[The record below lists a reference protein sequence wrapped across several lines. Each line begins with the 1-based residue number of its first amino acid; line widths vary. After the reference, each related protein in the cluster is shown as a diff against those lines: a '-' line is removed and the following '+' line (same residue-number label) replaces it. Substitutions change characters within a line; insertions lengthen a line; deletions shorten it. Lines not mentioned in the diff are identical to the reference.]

1 MYNLDINFLK
11 DRNEYSGAAAR
22 GSAGRSGGRRTSGG
36 GGGGGGNRQSSAN
49 SGSILAIGA
58 LVGLL
63 PLALVGLGWGWLAW
77 SKGQAASRLD
87 SVKLEVAAIEQKE
100 KERDKARADL
110 QAAKSQIEALTGVFS
125 NIKPWSAMSQD
136 LRDRLPSGVQILEI
150 LQKTEVPVAVAAAP
164 TTPTTAQVAAGG
176 SQATPAAAPAPVI
189 QEPIG
194 RIEINGAADSFD
206 RVNDF
211 LVVLQKSNFLN
222 ADQTKIVT
230 ADRQPE
236 TALTT
241 TALPGP
247 DGQSNGAGSNTIKP
261 GDLPKLPAKVT
272 FKIETELA
280 NVSTSELLRELER
293 KGAVG
298 LVSRIDALKQKGV
311 IKP

>member
-11 DRNEYSGAAAR
+11 DRSEYSGASAR
-22 GSAGRSGGRRTSGG
+22 GPAGRSPRGRSGATASSGGRSRGG
-36 GGGGGGNRQSSAN
+36 GS
-49 SGSILAIGA
+49 SGSVLAIGA

-63 PLALVGLGWGWLAW
+63 PLALVGLGWGWLAFT
-77 SKGQAASRLD
+77 KHANEMKLAD
-87 SVKLEVAAIEQKE
+87 VKVQVAEIEQKE
-100 KERDKARADL
+100 KDRDKAKAEL

-136 LRDRLPSGVQILEI
+136 LRDRLPSGVQITEI
-150 LQKTEVPVAVAAAP
+150 LQKTEVPPAVVAAP
-164 TTPTTAQVAAGG
+164 TTPTTAQAAAGG
-176 SQATPAAAPAPVI
+176 SQATPAAAPTPVL

-194 RIEINGAADSFD
+194 RIEISGAADNFD

-222 ADQTKIVT
+222 AEATKIVT
-230 ADRQPE
+230 TERQAEIPWSSP
-236 TALTT
+236 A
-241 TALPGP
+241 ALPGP
-247 DGQSNGAGSNTIKP
+247 NGQPNTGGPQIQTT
-261 GDLPKLPAKVT
+261 DLPKMPAKVT
-272 FKIETELA
+272 FKIQTELA
-280 NVSTSELLRELER
+280 NVSTDELLRELER

>member
-11 DRNEYSGAAAR
+11 DRGERAGAAAR
-22 GSAGRSGGRRTSGG
+22 GAAGRSGGRRTS

-77 SKGQAASRLD
+77 SKGQAEGRRT
-87 SVKLEVAAIEQKE
+87 EVQAQVAEIEQKE
-100 KERDKARADL
+100 KDRDKARADL

-150 LQKTEVPVAVAAAP
+150 LQKTEVPVAVAAAT

-176 SQATPAAAPAPVI
+176 SQATPAAAPPPVI

-194 RIEINGAADSFD
+194 RIEINGAADNFD

-236 TALTT
+236 TALVT

-247 DGQSNGAGSNTIKP
+247 EGQSNGANGGIRP
-261 GDLPKLPAKVT
+261 DDIPKLPSKVT

-280 NVSTSELLRELER
+280 NVSTGELLRELER

>member
-11 DRNEYSGAAAR
+11 DRSDYAGAGARGPAGRSPSRRSGAAA
-22 GSAGRSGGRRTSGG
+22 SSGGRSRGG
-36 GGGGGGNRQSSAN
+36 GGAS
-49 SGSILAIGA
+49 SGSVLAIGA

-63 PLALVGLGWGWLAW
+63 PLALVGLGWGWLAFQ
-77 SKGQAASRLD
+77 KNANEN
-87 SVKLEVAAIEQKE
+87 KLADLKVQVAEIEQKE
-100 KERDKARADL
+100 KERDKAKADL
-110 QAAKSQIEALTGVFS
+110 ASAKSQIESLTGVFS

-136 LRDRLPSGVQILEI
+136 LRDRLPAGVQITEI
-150 LQKTEVPVAVAAAP
+150 LQKTEVPPAPVAAP
-164 TTPTTAQVAAGG
+164 TTPTTAQVAASGA
-176 SQATPAAAPAPVI
+176 QASPSAAPTPVI

-194 RIEINGAADSFD
+194 RIEITGAADNFD

-222 ADQTKIVT
+222 ADQTKIIT
-230 ADRQPE
+230 SERQSEVPVPV
-236 TALTT
+236 A
-241 TALPGP
+241 AVPLPN
-247 DGQSNGAGSNTIKP
+247 GQTSGSRNQINP
-261 GDLPKLPAKVT
+261 ADLPKLPAKVT

-280 NVSTSELLRELER
+280 NVSTDELLRELER

>member
-11 DRNEYSGAAAR
+11 DRSEYSGASAR
-22 GSAGRSGGRRTSGG
+22 GPAGRSTARGAGRPS
-36 GGGGGGNRQSSAN
+36 
-49 SGSILAIGA
+49 SGSRSSGSGANVLAIGA

-63 PLALVGLGWGWLAW
+63 PLALVGLGWGWLAFTKQ
-77 SKGQAASRLD
+77 SND
-87 SVKLEVAAIEQKE
+87 NKLADLKVQVAEIEQKE
-100 KERDKARADL
+100 KERDKAKADL
-110 QAAKSQIEALTGVFS
+110 TAAKSQIEALTGVFS

-136 LRDRLPSGVQILEI
+136 LRDRLPSGVQITEI
-150 LQKTEVPVAVAAAP
+150 LQKTEVPPAVVAAP

-176 SQATPAAAPAPVI
+176 AQASPAAAPTPVL

-194 RIEINGAADSFD
+194 RIEISGAADNFD

-211 LVVLQKSNFLN
+211 LVVLLKSNFLN
-222 ADQTKIVT
+222 ADKTKIVT
-230 ADRQPE
+230 SERQLEVPVPL
-236 TALTT
+236 TAV
-241 TALPGP
+241 PVP
-247 DGQSNGAGSNTIKP
+247 NGQSSGSNSQINST
-261 GDLPKLPAKVT
+261 DLPKLPAKVT

-280 NVSTSELLRELER
+280 NVSTDELLRELER

>member
-11 DRNEYSGAAAR
+11 DRSEYSGAAAR
-22 GSAGRSGGRRTSGG
+22 GPAGRSAGRRT
-36 GGGGGGNRQSSAN
+36 GGGGGGNRQSSSAN

-77 SKGQAASRLD
+77 SKGQSQGRLET
-87 SVKLEVAAIEQKE
+87 VKTEVAAIEQME
-100 KERDKARADL
+100 KDRDKARSNL

-136 LRDRLPSGVQILEI
+136 LRDRLPSGVQITEI
-150 LQKTEVPVAVAAAP
+150 VQKTEVPVAVAAAP
-164 TTPTTAQVAAGG
+164 TTPTTAQAAAGG
-176 SQATPAAAPAPVI
+176 SQATPATPVAAPI

-194 RIEINGAADSFD
+194 RIEITGAADNFD

-211 LVVLQKSNFLN
+211 LVVLQKSNFFN
-222 ADQTKIVT
+222 ADQTKIIT
-230 ADRQPE
+230 SERQLE
-236 TALTT
+236 TALPI
-241 TALPGP
+241 TALPNP
-247 DGQSNGAGSNTIKP
+247 DGQTSGSNNVIKP

-280 NVSTSELLRELER
+280 NVSTGELLRELER

>member
-11 DRNEYSGAAAR
+11 DRSEYSGASAR
-22 GSAGRSGGRRTSGG
+22 GPAGRSTARGAGR
-36 GGGGGGNRQSSAN
+36 AA
-49 SGSILAIGA
+49 SGSRSSGSGSGANVLAIGA

-63 PLALVGLGWGWLAW
+63 PLALVGLGWGWLAFTKQ
-77 SKGQAASRLD
+77 SND
-87 SVKLEVAAIEQKE
+87 NKLADLKVQVAEIEQKE
-100 KERDKARADL
+100 KERDKAKADL
-110 QAAKSQIEALTGVFS
+110 TAAKSQIEALTGVFS

-136 LRDRLPSGVQILEI
+136 LRDRLPSGVQITEI
-150 LQKTEVPVAVAAAP
+150 LQKTEVPPAVVAAP

-176 SQATPAAAPAPVI
+176 AQASPAAAAAPTPVL

-194 RIEINGAADSFD
+194 RIEISGAADNFD

-211 LVVLQKSNFLN
+211 LVVLLKSNFLN
-222 ADQTKIVT
+222 ADKTKIVT
-230 ADRQPE
+230 SERQLEVPVPL
-236 TALTT
+236 TAV
-241 TALPGP
+241 PVP
-247 DGQSNGAGSNTIKP
+247 NGQSSGSNSQINST
-261 GDLPKLPAKVT
+261 DLPKLPAKVT

-280 NVSTSELLRELER
+280 NVSTDELLRELER

>member
-11 DRNEYSGAAAR
+11 DRKEYSGAAAR
-22 GSAGRSGGRRTSGG
+22 GGAARSGGRRTGG
-36 GGGGGGNRQSSAN
+36 GGGGQSSSAN

-77 SKGQAASRLD
+77 SKGQSQGRLT
-87 SVKLEVAAIEQKE
+87 EVQAQVAEIEQKE
-100 KERDKARADL
+100 KDRDKARADL

-150 LQKTEVPVAVAAAP
+150 LQKTEVPVAVAAETA
-164 TTPTTAQVAAGG
+164 TPTTAQVAAGG
-176 SQATPAAAPAPVI
+176 SQAPAAAPTPVI

-194 RIEINGAADSFD
+194 RIEITGAADNFD

-211 LVVLQKSNFLN
+211 LVVLQKSNFFN

-230 ADRQPE
+230 SERQPE

-247 DGQSNGAGSNTIKP
+247 DGQSSGGSSNAIKP
-261 GDLPKLPAKVT
+261 GDLPKLPSKVT

-280 NVSTSELLRELER
+280 NVSTGELLRELER

>member
-11 DRNEYSGAAAR
+11 DRGERAGAAAR
-22 GSAGRSGGRRTSGG
+22 GPAGRSGGRRTS
-36 GGGGGGNRQSSAN
+36 GGGGNRQSSAN

-77 SKGQAASRLD
+77 SKGQAEARRTD
-87 SVKLEVAAIEQKE
+87 VQAEVAVIEQKE
-100 KERDKARADL
+100 KDRDKARADL

-136 LRDRLPSGVQILEI
+136 LRDRLPSGVQITEI
-150 LQKTEVPVAVAAAP
+150 LQKTEVPVAVAATP

-176 SQATPAAAPAPVI
+176 SQATPAAAPSPVI

-194 RIEINGAADSFD
+194 RIEINGAADNFD

-230 ADRQPE
+230 SERQAEVPWAPPSTLPPRKGE
-236 TALTT
+236 TANTT
-241 TALPGP
+241 EAI
-247 DGQSNGAGSNTIKP
+247 QST
-261 GDLPKLPAKVT
+261 DLPKLPARVT

-280 NVSTSELLRELER
+280 NVSTGELLRELER

>member
-11 DRNEYSGAAAR
+11 DRNERSGATAR
-22 GSAGRSGGRRTSGG
+22 GAAGRSGGRRTGGSGG
-36 GGGGGGNRQSSAN
+36 GGGSRQSSAN

-58 LVGLL
+58 LIGLL

-77 SKGQAASRLD
+77 SKGQAESQRT
-87 SVKLEVAAIEQKE
+87 SVQAEVAVVEQME
-100 KERDKARADL
+100 KDRDKAKGDV

-176 SQATPAAAPAPVI
+176 SQATPAAAPPPVI

-194 RIEINGAADSFD
+194 RIEISGAADSFD

-230 ADRQPE
+230 SERQPE

-247 DGQSNGAGSNTIKP
+247 DGQTNGSNNTIKP
-261 GDLPKLPAKVT
+261 GDLPKLPPKVA

-280 NVSTSELLRELER
+280 NVSTGELLRELER